1 MVLADGISE
10 SRISSPGGPKGATVV
25 RPPRRDTS
33 LVLCVACGLIVNSH
47 LEAFWPQSFLA
58 VDGLLGNSI
67 FYLLSGFGIGSS
79 LWARPQRFGPFLAR
93 RLVRIYPA
101 VIVTVLLF
109 VGIIGGHAYRTV
121 NGMPPWSLG
130 DAFHSLIWPTPFT
143 YVRNIIA
150 IYVIGYVVALPR
162 STTVISAALVAM
174 IGFFLAACASHA
186 PGLAAGA
193 KLALGSLPVGIY
205 DAFDTALFL
214 GGMSSASARRFTVRG
229 GGVNATLA
237 ALLCIAYFALKYV
250 MVVTGVGASL
260 YPLLFVLV
268 AAVSYLALGVLSDP
282 LVIEPLKR
290 IPLLGSSIDLVA
302 SHTLEIYVIHEVLVG
317 TFGGLAGIPFP
328 INIALLV
335 LITIAGAALLQRLT
349 SPLRRWVDAITG
361 PAATG
366 A

>member
-1 MVLADGISE
+1 MVPADGMPEPRVSLPGRSE
-10 SRISSPGGPKGATVV
+10 DVAVV
-25 RPPRRDTS
+25 RPPRLDTS

-47 LEAFWPQSFLA
+47 LEAFWPRSFLA

-79 LWARPQRFGPFLAR
+79 LWSRPQRFGPFLAR

-101 VIVTVLLF
+101 VIVTVLLL
-109 VGIIGGHAYRTV
+109 VGIVGGHAFGTV
-121 NGMPPWSLG
+121 DGVPAWSLG
-130 DAFHSLIWPTPFT
+130 EAFHSLIWPTPFT

-150 IYVIGYVVALPR
+150 IYVIGYVVAWPR
-162 STTVISAALVAM
+162 STTVLSAALIAM
-174 IGFFLAACASHA
+174 IGLFLYACGSHA
-186 PGLAAGA
+186 PGLPAGA
-193 KLALGSLPVGIY
+193 KLALGSLPVGVY

-214 GGMSSASARRFTVRG
+214 GGMSIAGARRFPVRG
-229 GGVNATLA
+229 GAVNAILA
-237 ALLCIAYFALKYV
+237 ALLCIAYFAIKYV
-250 MVVTGVGASL
+250 MVIKGVGAEF

-268 AAVSYLALGVLSDP
+268 AAMSCLALGVLSDP
-282 LVIEPLKR
+282 AVIQPLKR
-290 IPLLGSSIDLVA
+290 IPWLGSSIDLVA
-302 SHTLEIYVIHEVLVG
+302 SLTLEIYVVHQVVIS

-335 LITIAGAALLQRLT
+335 LISVAGAALLQRLT
-349 SPLRRWVDAITG
+349 APLRRWVDAITG